1 VLRKIGLGRSIRDSY
16 ECARLLVDQLRE
28 HGIAV
33 SPDPLARLLETATTD
48 VGRGFLMVAR
58 DGGRVVGVR

>member
-1 VLRKIGLGRSIRDSY
+1 MLRKIGLGRSSD
-16 ECARLLVDQLRE
+16 ARLLVDQLRE
-28 HGIAV
+28 RGIAV